1 MTNQNSQVRKL
12 PIRLKIWCAE
22 SDGSEAQTRLV
33 VSCPIKRIALD
44 NLEVTP
50 TVLFYRGET
59 DDVPIDFRCSL
70 QSDYVCVKCGWMVGF
85 DHTYLT
91 CRYEV
96 EGGGA

>member
-1 MTNQNSQVRKL
+1 MTNQTIQDKKL
-12 PIRLKIWCAE
+12 PIRLKIWCAG
-22 SDGSEAQTRLV
+22 SDGSVAQTRLV

-44 NLEVTP
+44 ALSITP
-50 TVLFYRGET
+50 AGFDHRNVS

-96 EGGGA
+96 EGGAA